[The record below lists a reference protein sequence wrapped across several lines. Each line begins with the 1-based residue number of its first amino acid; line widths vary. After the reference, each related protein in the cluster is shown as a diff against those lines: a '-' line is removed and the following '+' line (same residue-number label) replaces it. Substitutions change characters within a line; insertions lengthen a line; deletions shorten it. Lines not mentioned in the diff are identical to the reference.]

1 MNVSSS
7 FQENIKLMHSNLVI
21 DKSYDIVERIFKIGG
36 KDSVLYYINGFI
48 KDDIM
53 EEILKSFFDIS
64 IDTMSSFKTIDDF
77 TTHEIPHVSVE
88 KQNDLEK
95 VIDALLT
102 GQTLLYVDGYK
113 YFIILDLRT
122 YPGHDSSEPEK
133 EKTLRGSRD
142 AFIEK
147 LVFDSAF
154 IRRRIRDPRL
164 VFEMHS
170 IGTISKTDV
179 CISYIDGV
187 ADEKIHKMIV
197 DSLQKVDIRALT
209 VGDQTLIDVMCKRN
223 WFNPFPK
230 VRYTERPDVAAAHIV
245 EGKFAIIVDNSPNV
259 LILPTGIFDFLQDAN
274 DYYFPLFTGNYLRL
288 IRNIILLATV
298 FVTPLYLLFINGN
311 ISAPAY
317 LDFLKPQDSYYVPM
331 SIQFIILEFAVDA
344 LKLASLN
351 TPNALGSSL
360 SLIGG
365 LIIGEYTID
374 SGWFT
379 SQSILYMAIVAL
391 GGFSQ
396 TSVEMN
402 YAFKF
407 MRMLL
412 IILSALFGF
421 YGFIAGLVIMLLILI
436 STKTIAGDHYFY
448 PLYPLNLK
456 ELKNVL
462 FRARTSNK
470 VQ

>member
-1 MNVSSS
+1 MNVSSNYN
-7 FQENIKLMHSNLVI
+7 ENLKLMHSNLVI
-21 DKSYDIVERIFKIGG
+21 DKSYDIVERLFKIGG
-36 KDSVLYYINGFI
+36 KDAVLYYINGFI
-48 KDDIM
+48 KDNIM
-53 EEILKSFFDIS
+53 EEILKSFFKIS
-64 IDTMSSFKTIDDF
+64 VDTMNSYKTIDDF
-77 TTHEIPHVSVE
+77 TTNQVPHVAVE
-88 KQNDLEK
+88 KQNNLEK

-102 GQTLLYVDGYK
+102 GQTIIYIDGYE

-170 IGTISKTDV
+170 IGSISKTDV

-187 ADEKIHKMIV
+187 ADEKVLKLIV
-197 DSLQKVDIRALT
+197 DSLNKIDIKALT
-209 VGDQTLIDVMCKRN
+209 VGDQTLIDIMCKRN

-274 DYYFPLFTGNYLRL
+274 DYYFPLFTGNYLRI
-288 IRNIILLATV
+288 IRNLILLATV
-298 FVTPLYLLFINGN
+298 FITPLYLLFVNGN
-311 ISAPAY
+311 IATPPSW
-317 LDFLKPQDSYYVPM
+317 DFLKPQDSYYVPM
-331 SIQFIILEFAVDA
+331 SLQFIILEFAIDA

-351 TPNALGSSL
+351 TPSPLGSSL

-396 TSVEMN
+396 TSIEMN

-412 IILSALFGF
+412 IISSALFGF
-421 YGFIAGLVIMLLILI
+421 YGFIGGLIIMILILV

-456 ELKNVL
+456 ELKNVI
-462 FRARTSNK
+462 FRSRTSNK

>member
-1 MNVSSS
+1 MKITNNTN
-7 FQENIKLMHSNLVI
+7 ENIKLLHDNLCI
-21 DKSYDIVERIFKIGG
+21 DKSFDIEERIFNIGG
-36 KDSVLYYINGFI
+36 RASVLYFLNGFV
-48 KDDIM
+48 KENVM
-53 EEILKSFFDIS
+53 EEI
-64 IDTMSSFKTIDDF
+64 F
-77 TTHEIPHVSVE
+77 TTLFCISKETMDSYKNIEEFKANEIPHISISTSDE
-88 KQNDLEK
+88 LSKI
-95 VIDALLT
+95 IDSLLT
-102 GQTLLYVDGYK
+102 GQLIMYIDGYDS
-113 YFIILDLRT
+113 FFILDLRT

-133 EKTLRGSRD
+133 EKTLRGSRE

-147 LVFDSAF
+147 IVSNSAF

-170 IGTISKTDV
+170 IGTISKTNV
-179 CISYIDGV
+179 CIAYINGV
-187 ADEKIHKMIV
+187 ADKKLHKTIV
-197 DSLQKVDIRALT
+197 DSLNKIDIRALT

-223 WFNPFPK
+223 WLNPFPK

-245 EGKFAIIVDNSPNV
+245 EGKFALIVDNSPNV
-259 LILPTGIFDFLQDAN
+259 LILPTGIFDFTQDIN

-288 IRNIILLATV
+288 IRNLILMATV
-298 FVTPLYLLFINGN
+298 FLTPIYLLFVNGN
-311 ISAPAY
+311 ITFPAS
-317 LDFLKPQDSYYVPM
+317 LDFLKPKDGYNVPM

-351 TPNALGSSL
+351 TPNTLGSSL

-407 MRMLL
+407 MRMML
-412 IILSALFGF
+412 IILSTLFGF
-421 YGFIAGLVIMLLILI
+421 YGFIAGLIIMLLIMI

-456 ELKNVL
+456 KLKIIL
-462 FRARTSNK
+462 FRSRTSNK

>member
-1 MNVSSS
+1 MNITTSTDK
-7 FQENIKLMHSNLVI
+7 NIKLLHENLCI
-21 DKSYDIVERIFKIGG
+21 DKSYDIVERTFKIGG
-36 KDSVLYYINGFI
+36 KPSVLYFINGFI

-53 EEILKSFFDIS
+53 EEIFKTFFHIS
-64 IDTMSSFKTIDDF
+64 KETMDSYKTIDEF
-77 TTHEIPHVSVE
+77 TTYEIPHVSISKE
-88 KQNDLEK
+88 SDLNK
-95 VIDALLT
+95 IIDSLLT
-102 GQTLLYVDGYK
+102 GQTIIYVDGYK
-113 YFIILDLRT
+113 YFLILDLRT

-179 CISYIDGV
+179 CIAYIEGV
-187 ADEKIHKMIV
+187 ANDKVHQMIV
-197 DSLQKVDIRALT
+197 DSLNKIDIRALT

-223 WFNPFPK
+223 WLNPFPK

-259 LILPTGIFDFLQDAN
+259 LILPTGIFDFTQDAN
-274 DYYFPLFTGNYLRL
+274 DYYFPLFTGNFLRAVRNVIL
-288 IRNIILLATV
+288 IATV
-298 FVTPLYLLFINGN
+298 FLTPLYLLFVNGDLVL
-311 ISAPAY
+311 PAT
-317 LDFLKPQDSYYVPM
+317 LDFLKPKDGYSVPM
-331 SIQFIILEFAVDA
+331 SVQFIILEFAVDA

-412 IILSALFGF
+412 IILSAIFGL
-421 YGFIAGLVIMLLILI
+421 YGFIAGLIIMLLIMI

-456 ELKNVL
+456 KLKIVL
-462 FRARTSNK
+462 FRSRTSNK

>member
-1 MNVSSS
+1 
-7 FQENIKLMHSNLVI
+7 
-21 DKSYDIVERIFKIGG
+21 
-36 KDSVLYYINGFI
+36 
-48 KDDIM
+48 
-53 EEILKSFFDIS
+53 
-64 IDTMSSFKTIDDF
+64 
-77 TTHEIPHVSVE
+77 
-88 KQNDLEK
+88 
-95 VIDALLT
+95 
-102 GQTLLYVDGYK
+102 
-113 YFIILDLRT
+113 
-122 YPGHDSSEPEK
+122 
-133 EKTLRGSRD
+133 
-142 AFIEK
+142 
-147 LVFDSAF
+147 
-154 IRRRIRDPRL
+154 
-164 VFEMHS
+164 
-170 IGTISKTDV
+170 
-179 CISYIDGV
+179 
-187 ADEKIHKMIV
+187 MI
-197 DSLQKVDIRALT
+197 
-209 VGDQTLIDVMCKRN
+209 TLIDVMCRRN

-288 IRNIILLATV
+288 IRNLIILATV

-317 LDFLKPQDSYYVPM
+317 LDFLKPKDSYFVPM

-421 YGFIAGLVIMLLILI
+421 YGFIGGLVIMFIILV

-456 ELKNVL
+456 ALKNVL

>member
-1 MNVSSS
+1 MNVSSN
-7 FQENIKLMHSNLVI
+7 FQENINLMHSNLVI
-21 DKSYDIVERIFKIGG
+21 DKSYDLDERIFKIGG
-36 KDSVLYYINGFI
+36 KDTVLYYINGFV
-48 KDDIM
+48 KDDVM
-53 EEILKSFFDIS
+53 EEIFKSFFHIS
-64 IDTMSSFKTIDDF
+64 VDTMNSYKTIDEF
-77 TTHEIPHVSVE
+77 IANQIPYISVE
-88 KQNDLEK
+88 KQNNLEQ
-95 VIDALLT
+95 VIDTLLT
-102 GQTLLYVDGYK
+102 GQTVFFIDGYDC
-113 YFIILDLRT
+113 FLVLDLRV

-133 EKTLRGSRD
+133 EKTLRGARD

-154 IRRRIRDPRL
+154 IRRRIRDPKL

-179 CISYIDGV
+179 CIAYIDGL

-197 DSLQKVDIRALT
+197 DSLEKIDIRALT
-209 VGDQTLIDVMCKRN
+209 IGDQTLIDVMCRRN
-223 WFNPFPK
+223 WLNPFPK

-245 EGKFAIIVDNSPNV
+245 EGKFAVIVDNSPNV
-259 LILPTGIFDFLQDAN
+259 LILPTGIFDFLQNAN
-274 DYYFPLFTGNYLRL
+274 DYYFPLFTGNYLRI
-288 IRNIILLATV
+288 IRNLILIATV
-298 FVTPLYLLFINGN
+298 FVTPLYLLFINGD
-311 ISAPAY
+311 IASPEY
-317 LDFLKPQDSYYVPM
+317 LDFLKPQDTYSVPM
-331 SIQFIILEFAVDA
+331 SIQFIILEFAIDA
-344 LKLASLN
+344 LQLASLN

-396 TSVEMN
+396 TSIEMN

-407 MRMLL
+407 MRLML
-412 IILSALFGF
+412 IILSAIFGI
-421 YGFIAGLVIMLLILI
+421 YGFIGGLVITILVMI
-436 STKTIAGDHYFY
+436 STKTIAGDNYFY

-456 ELKNVL
+456 ELRKVL
-462 FRARTSNK
+462 FRSRTSNK

>member
-1 MNVSSS
+1 MNITNNIE
-7 FQENIKLMHSNLVI
+7 ENIKLMHEHLAI
-21 DKSYDIVERIFKIGG
+21 DKTFDIVERKFDIGN
-36 KDSVLYYINGFI
+36 KKTILYYINGFI

-53 EEILKSFFDIS
+53 EEILKSFFNIS
-64 IDTMSSFKTIDDF
+64 QETMDSYKTIDDF
-77 TTHEIPHVSVE
+77 TTHEVPHVAVE
-88 KQNDLEK
+88 KQSDLTNI
-95 VIDALLT
+95 IDALLT
-102 GQTLLYVDGYK
+102 GQTLLYIDGYK
-113 YFIILDLRT
+113 DFIVLDLRT
-122 YPGHDSSEPEK
+122 YPGHDSFEPEK

-147 LVFDSAF
+147 LVFNTGF
-154 IRRRIRDPRL
+154 IRRRLRDPKL
-164 VFEMHS
+164 VFEIHK
-170 IGTISKTDV
+170 IGTVSKTDV
-179 CISYIDGV
+179 CIAYIDGI
-187 ADEKIHKMIV
+187 ADTKVHDMIV
-197 DSLQKVDIRALT
+197 ESLNKIDIRALT

-223 WFNPFPK
+223 AFNPFPK

-245 EGKFAIIVDNSPNV
+245 EGKFSIIVDNSPNV
-259 LILPTGIFDFLQDAN
+259 LILPTGIFDFTQDAN

-288 IRNIILLATV
+288 VRNLILIATV
-298 FVTPLYLLFINGN
+298 FLTPLYLLFVNGD
-311 ISAPAY
+311 ITLSQS
-317 LDFLKPQDSYYVPM
+317 LDFLKPKDGYSVPM

-412 IILSALFGF
+412 IVLSAIFGLK
-421 YGFIAGLVIMLLILI
+421 GFIGGLIIMLII
-436 STKTIAGDHYFY
+436 MARTKTIAGDHYFY

-456 ELKNVL
+456 KLKRVL
-462 FRARTSNK
+462 FRSRTSNK